1 MDIIGMLFS
10 LMTNLDATMITMV
23 QSYGIFVYLIL
34 FLIVFLETGVVFT
47 PFLPG
52 DSLLFI
58 AGALASTG
66 MLDIYLLFILLAA
79 AAILGDSANYFIG
92 TRIGRRLVRSGRVK
106 KEYIKKTEDFYD
118 RHGGK
123 TIALARFMPIVR
135 TFAPFVAGIGK
146 MKYRRFLTYN
156 VAGGLLW
163 VSLFLFAGFHFGNL
177 PVISDNLTLVI
188 LTIIFLSFI
197 PGIVGFLAHRSGRK
211 SGKKKPKK

>member
-66 MLDIYLLFILLAA
+66 MLDIYLLFVLLAA

-106 KEYIKKTEDFYD
+106 REHVKKTEDFYG

-123 TIALARFMPIVR
+123 TIVLARFMPIVR

-146 MKYRRFLTYN
+146 MRYRRFLTYN

-163 VSLFLFAGFHFGNL
+163 VSLFLLAGFHFGNL
-177 PVISDNLTLVI
+177 PIISDNLTLVI

-197 PGIVGFLAHRSGRK
+197 PGIVGFLAHRFGRK
-211 SGKKKPKK
+211 AGKKKPKK

>member
-66 MLDIYLLFILLAA
+66 MLDIYLLFVLLAA

-106 KEYIKKTEDFYD
+106 REHVKKTEDFYD

-123 TIALARFMPIVR
+123 TIVLARFMPIVR

-163 VSLFLFAGFHFGNL
+163 VSLFLLAGFHFGNL
-177 PVISDNLTLVI
+177 PIISDNLTLVI

-197 PGIVGFLAHRSGRK
+197 PGIAGFLAHRFGRK
-211 SGKKKPKK
+211 AGKKKPKK